1 MTKKDYY
8 EILGV
13 SKNASKEEVKKA
25 YKKLAMKYH
34 PDVSKESNAEE
45 KFKEISEAYAVLSDD
60 GKRANY
66 NQFGHAAFD
75 QRYTQEDIFRGAHF
89 EDIFS
94 EIFGDE
100 GFDVFDMFFGRSNR
114 KRKARGNDI
123 KHDLEITLEEAAS
136 GIERNIEVE
145 RYEKCDDCNGSGAQ
159 DNELRDCE
167 ACNGSGII
175 RKTQRTVFGIFSQSF
190 QCDDCNGEG
199 KVPKHICKAC
209 KGNGILRKTRKIK
222 VKIPAGV
229 DNESAL
235 KLRNDGNAA
244 RNSEIN
250 GDLYIIIY
258 VKSHDIFERKGNDI
272 YLEFPVTFAQAALGT
287 EISVPTLYGNV
298 KVKIPESTQTNT
310 IFRLRGKGIKDVNGH
325 GTGDQFIKIITKT
338 PERLSKRQREILLEF
353 AKEDKEDLKA
363 RKSFF
368 DKVKDVFS

>member
-1 MTKKDYY
+1 MAKKDYY
-8 EILGV
+8 EILGL
-13 SKNASKEEVKKA
+13 SKNASKEEIKKA

-34 PDVSKESNAEE
+34 PDVSKEQGAEE

-60 GKRANY
+60 EKRTNY

-100 GFDVFDMFFGRSNR
+100 GFDVFDMFFGRSGR
-114 KRKARGNDI
+114 KRKARGSDI
-123 KHDLEITLEEAAS
+123 RHDMEITLEEAAK

-145 RYEKCDDCNGSGAQ
+145 RYEKCDSCDGSGAE
-159 DNELRDCE
+159 DNELRDCDS
-167 ACNGSGII
+167 CNGSGII

-190 QCDDCNGEG
+190 QCNDCNGEG
-199 KVPKHICKAC
+199 KKPKHICRAC
-209 KGNGILRKTRKIK
+209 KGNGVLKKVKKIK

-229 DNESAL
+229 DNESIL
-235 KLRNDGNAA
+235 KLRNEGNTA

-250 GDLYIIIY
+250 GDLYVIIY
-258 VKSHDIFERKGNDI
+258 VKSHEVFERKGNDI

-287 EISVPTLYGNV
+287 EISVPTLYGNI
-298 KVKIPESTQTNT
+298 KVKIPEGTQTNT

-325 GTGDQFIKIITKT
+325 GTGDQFVRIITKT
-338 PERLSKRQREILLEF
+338 PERLTKRQREI
-353 AKEDKEDLKA
+353 
-363 RKSFF
+363 F